1 MSTEPQMPLN
11 FAPISGK
18 SVEAKFDGG
27 NVTSD
32 AGVLFLRAVEK
43 GIGLIHRLAEAI
55 HDLTR
60 STVCGSLAGGS
71 VASAGVSDHPGV

>member
-32 AGVLFLRAVEK
+32 AEK
-43 GIGLIHRLAEAI
+43 MCFFDKYSADSA
-55 HDLTR
+55 
-60 STVCGSLAGGS
+60 SLAGKCDITL
-71 VASAGVSDHPGV
+71 AAFWCNEFRYQ